1 MNFLVLFEE
10 KLMLPVD
17 GYTGIKI
24 SEADQLNLQNCNKSA
39 ISNLILLA
47 FEIRILEIER
57 IFVHL
62 LIVKLSFI
70 ASAFQNSN
78 FQFVF

>member
-1 MNFLVLFEE
+1 M
-10 KLMLPVD
+10 LMDIL
-17 GYTGIKI
+17 TGIKI
-24 SEADQLNLQNCNKSA
+24 SEADQMNQQNCNKSA

-47 FEIRILEIER
+47 FDIRILEIER

-62 LIVKLSFI
+62 LIISLSFI
-70 ASAFQNSN
+70 ASVFQNSN

>member
-1 MNFLVLFEE
+1 MN
-10 KLMLPVD
+10 VD

-24 SEADQLNLQNCNKSA
+24 SEADQMNRQNCNKSA

-57 IFVHL
+57 MFVHL

-70 ASAFQNSN
+70 ASVFQSSN
-78 FQFVF
+78 FQLVF

>member
-1 MNFLVLFEE
+1 MN
-10 KLMLPVD
+10 VD
-17 GYTGIKI
+17 GYTGIEI
-24 SEADQLNLQNCNKSA
+24 SEADQMNQQNFNKSA
-39 ISNLILLA
+39 ISNLTLLA

-70 ASAFQNSN
+70 ASVFQNSN

>member
-1 MNFLVLFEE
+1 MN
-10 KLMLPVD
+10 VD

-24 SEADQLNLQNCNKSA
+24 SEADQMNQQSCNKSA

-70 ASAFQNSN
+70 ASVFQSSN
-78 FQFVF
+78 FQLVF